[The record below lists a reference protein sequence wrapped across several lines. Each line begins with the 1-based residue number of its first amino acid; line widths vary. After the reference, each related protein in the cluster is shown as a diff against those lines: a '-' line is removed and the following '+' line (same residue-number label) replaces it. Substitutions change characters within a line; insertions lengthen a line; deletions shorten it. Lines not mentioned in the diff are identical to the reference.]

1 MRITNK
7 LISSNFLADMQ
18 KNLQNLNKIQQQ
30 VSSMKNFSKPS
41 DDPVNVERAMQLQTS
56 LNANDQYGTNINS
69 ALNWMQT
76 TDTTLGQIGDVLTK
90 VRTNLV
96 ASGDAPYNQDE
107 LDKLNDEVNQEVSQ
121 LAQLLNTNFKGE
133 YIFGGTAGN
142 SKPVETVSYDISR
155 NSTDSSGNAVSDYTD
170 CVSIKYTNK
179 DGDVLEDIP
188 QVVSNQFD
196 IDNWKGA
203 ELDFTVNGGASV
215 PLTVSS
221 EDSNIDDVIKDL
233 NSQIQSSDLKDKVNV
248 VKTNDDN
255 IKFLAVDSGDSIK
268 LNTDI
273 YDMQQKLNTVD
284 IYGDKDSL
292 SSINGKTLNFSIKTA
307 DGVKNL
313 GLTINVADPDASDAV
328 DNVIENLNTQL
339 SSDENFNGKI
349 SISKTSEGNIE
360 ISSNDSTVTLST
372 DITDMNSL
380 SYGNS
385 KQLSSMD
392 MENISSSKNI
402 EVSQGVVL
410 SYNAS
415 ATSIMNY
422 GSGSGDNIEG
432 LMDRIVHNLAG
443 MVQSTTDTSGNKV
456 TGSTDGAVLGSD
468 GNYYVWKYDE
478 SAAKEQLEGEDVSD
492 IDAASKQVLKVRS
505 QIGAKEDRMEDLS
518 NQNSSTKLDLTDVL
532 SKTEDIDITEKTT
545 EYYTMITVYQA
556 CLQTGAKIIQP
567 TLMDYIK

>member
-313 GLTINVADPDASDAV
+313 GLTINVADSDASNAV

-339 SSDENFNGKI
+339 SDDGNFNGKI
-349 SISKTSEGNIE
+349 SINKTSEGNIE

-505 QIGAKEDRMEDLS
+505 QIGAKENRMEDLS

-567 TLMDYIK
+567 TLLDYIS